1 MKKNLKKFVIVFT
14 LICSLIMICNQV
26 FATDSLQNED
36 FCDDTSSASLTLV
49 RNISAI
55 ITLVKL
61 GLKVIAIILLFLGFF
76 NYFKNRKNENNEL
89 RKKVRNKL
97 MIFIIIS
104 IVLFCSAGILD
115 IVTQF
120 AAKPIIY
127 IYPEKEQVVNVKL
140 GKKENITCSYPKYED
155 GWEIIAKP
163 NGDLV
168 DCKTG
173 RNLYALYWEG
183 KENSKPNYKEGFIV
197 KGEDTIK
204 FLEEKLEILGLNERE
219 SEEFIVYWLPELEDN
234 KYNYIRFQTMEEINE
249 NMPLEIEPKPDTII
263 RVMMEYKS
271 VSIPFEVEE
280 QKLETPERNGFT
292 VVEWGGTRL

>member
-1 MKKNLKKFVIVFT
+1 MKKFLLKTVILFNLLYIILNFSIVYAATFDAADMYISTQENNYTLQIGMFFTIAKMVLVTLGIIIIVIGIISYFIKIRKKDEDVLKKSNIKLLISTILGIV
-14 LICSLIMICNQV
+14 
-26 FATDSLQNED
+26 
-36 FCDDTSSASLTLV
+36 
-49 RNISAI
+49 
-55 ITLVKL
+55 
-61 GLKVIAIILLFLGFF
+61 LLFTGG
-76 NYFKNRKNENNEL
+76 
-89 RKKVRNKL
+89 L
-97 MIFIIIS
+97 MQ
-104 IVLFCSAGILD
+104 LF
-115 IVTQF
+115 TRF
-120 AAKPIIY
+120 AKPIIY

-155 GWEIIAKP
+155 GWKVVAKP

-183 KENSKPNYKEGFIV
+183 KGISKSNYKEGFII

-219 SEEFIVYWLPELEDN
+219 AEEFIVYWLPELEGN
-234 KYNYIRFQTMEEINE
+234 KYNYIRFKTMEEINE

-271 VSIPFEVEE
+271 VLIPFEVEE